1 MHVHRRYLREL
12 REGDTARE
20 ARITLDEIV
29 DAGALAPDELEVH
42 TAENLRPRCDRA
54 AGCLQYRILKYAY
67 RKTCTVRCTQ
77 QLLPRNGCA
86 VTCSITNHI
95 HGDDMALDHRL
106 HEIVLEAAVLELC
119 RVHDA
124 RKREAELIL
133 LVDAVE
139 PAGTAAI
146 DRLQNDRIADRLEI
160 DLRCTLGRNRPNRLP
175 NLLRAL
181 VEHPVHE
188 RLHLEFITQDTDA
201 LLR

>member
-1 MHVHRRYLREL
+1 M
-12 REGDTARE
+12 
-20 ARITLDEIV
+20 
-29 DAGALAPDELEVH
+29 
-42 TAENLRPRCDRA
+42 
-54 AGCLQYRILKYAY
+54 
-67 RKTCTVRCTQ
+67 TC
-77 QLLPRNGCA
+77 G
-86 VTCSITNHI
+86 ITNHI
-95 HGDDMALDHRL
+95 HGDDMSFNHRL
-106 HEIVLEAAVLELC
+106 HEIVLEAGILKLR

-124 RKREAELIL
+124 RKCEAELIL

-139 PAGTAAI
+139 SAGAASI

-160 DLRCTLGRNRPNRLP
+160 DLRCTLGRNRPNRLL